1 MKYVQ
6 FTETEKAA
14 HFDELAK
21 CFYDANFGTF
31 SKSEFE
37 LLMFRFYLEKLMS
50 ASRNN
55 DGTIDYHK
63 CSDYKISTDLGITQQ
78 RVRNLKV
85 KSHLT
90 KPSEFQWQK
99 SLAPLLKNARLD
111 KTTGKI
117 EIPIPDPVLLLEIE
131 NYLEEAGKYA
141 EPCLKSKLLCIRP
154 EFYLDLQTEV
164 LDEQDRETLVKQLR
178 KELAAANKENAALD
192 ERHIGE
198 TIWKNGISL
207 TSFLVKVCS
216 LAAPGSKIVPVLNP
230 LLELMKELVIN

>member
-1 MKYVQ
+1 MRYVQ
-6 FTETEKAA
+6 FTEKEKAA

-21 CFYDANFGTF
+21 CFYEANFGTF
-31 SKSEFE
+31 SKAEFE
-37 LLMFRFYLEKLMS
+37 LLMFRFYMEKLMS
-50 ASRNN
+50 SSKNN

-85 KSHLT
+85 KNHLT
-90 KPSEFQWQK
+90 RPIEFQWQK
-99 SLAPLLKNARLD
+99 SLVPLLKNARLD
-111 KTTGKI
+111 NTTGKI

-154 EFYLDLQTEV
+154 EFYVDLQMEV
-164 LDEQDRETLVKQLR
+164 LDEQDRKTLVKQLR
-178 KELAAANKENAALD
+178 KELAAANKDNADLD

-198 TIWKNGISL
+198 AIRKSGISL
-207 TSFLVKVCS
+207 SSFLANVCA
-216 LAAPGSKIVPVLNP
+216 LASPASGIIPALMP
-230 LLELMKELVIN
+230 LLELMKELVIK